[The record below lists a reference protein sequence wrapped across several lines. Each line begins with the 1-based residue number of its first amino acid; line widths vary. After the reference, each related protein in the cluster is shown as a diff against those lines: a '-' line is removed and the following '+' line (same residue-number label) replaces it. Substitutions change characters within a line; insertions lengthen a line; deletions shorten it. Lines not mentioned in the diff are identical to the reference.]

1 IATDPM
7 PPNVADNYVVLKL
20 RREWPNP
27 NKEKADVVA
36 EIERV
41 SKGVY
46 GNNYEFTQP
55 IQMRFNELISGV
67 RTDVAV
73 KISGDD
79 LEQLL

>member
-1 IATDPM
+1 M
-7 PPNVADNYVVLKL
+7 LKP
-20 RREWPNP
+20 RSQWPNP
-27 NKEKADVVA
+27 DKEKSAVVA

-73 KISGDD
+73 KFMVMIWNSY
-79 LEQLL
+79 LNQQTLPLRF